1 MRFLKLKKKCPKCRG
16 TGSVVVDYK
25 DCNSCGGTGYQE
37 SFDVG
42 NHFKGVNSNA
52 KAKFDL
58 GANQDVPCEVCHG
71 KGQIEVFEECP
82 QCHGSGQINVCNDCG
97 KAIDEKYDLCRDCH
111 MKRKEDRMKRDKI
124 RERENE
130 VKDVYVLDALC
141 QMRDMDKN
149 RLYKGR
155 LTRVEKYGAFVT

>member
-1 MRFLKLKKKCPKCRG
+1 MKKKCPKCRG

-25 DCNSCGGTGYQE
+25 DCDSCGGTGYQD

-58 GANQDVPCEVCHG
+58 GADQDIPCEVCHG

-82 QCHGSGQINVCNDCG
+82 NVMAAVRLMYVMTAANQSV
-97 KAIDEKYDLCRDCH
+97 KNMIYVEIAIP
-111 MKRKEDRMKRDKI
+111 
-124 RERENE
+124 
-130 VKDVYVLDALC
+130 
-141 QMRDMDKN
+141 
-149 RLYKGR
+149 KGR
-155 LTRVEKYGAFVT
+155 KIE

>member
-1 MRFLKLKKKCPKCRG
+1 MKKKCPKCRG

-25 DCNSCGGTGYQE
+25 DCDSCGGTGYQD

-58 GANQDVPCEVCHG
+58 GADQDIPCEVCHG

-82 QCHGSGQINVCNDCG
+82 NCHGSGQINVCNDCG
-97 KAIDEKYDLCRDCH
+97 KPISEKYDLCRFA
-111 MKRKEDRMKRDKI
+111 E
-124 RERENE
+124 
-130 VKDVYVLDALC
+130 
-141 QMRDMDKN
+141 
-149 RLYKGR
+149 
-155 LTRVEKYGAFVT
+155 F

>member
-1 MRFLKLKKKCPKCRG
+1 LKKKCPKCRG

-25 DCNSCGGTGYQE
+25 DCDSCGGTGYQD

-58 GANQDVPCEVCHG
+58 GADQDIPCEVCHG

-82 QCHGSGQINVCNDCG
+82 NCHGSGQINVCNDCG
-97 KAIDEKYDLCRDCH
+97 KPISEKYDLCRDCH
-111 MKRKEDRMKRDKI
+111 TKRKEDRMKRDKI
-124 RERENE
+124 REMENE
-130 VKDVYVLDALC
+130 VKDVYVLDSLC
-141 QMRDMDKN
+141 QMRDIDFIKAELPVLKN
-149 RLYKGR
+149 MVL
-155 LTRVEKYGAFVT
+155 L

>member
-1 MRFLKLKKKCPKCRG
+1 MKKKCPKCRG

-25 DCNSCGGTGYQE
+25 DCDSCGGTGYQD

-58 GANQDVPCEVCHG
+58 GADQDIPCEVCHG

-82 QCHGSGQINVCNDCG
+82 NCHGSGQINVCNDCG
-97 KAIDEKYDLCRDCH
+97 KPISEKYDLPILAEIPLREGQAAAADSG
-111 MKRKEDRMKRDKI
+111 KI
-124 RERENE
+124 ETLDIPELENVVHTIE
-130 VKDVYVLDALC
+130 SL
-141 QMRDMDKN
+141 
-149 RLYKGR
+149 
-155 LTRVEKYGAFVT
+155 